1 MTEGLFAFR
10 RVRKSFCVS
19 QKREETAQPLLPVL
33 SQESLNFIEV
43 ELAFGHQNLQVT
55 GLGKQWRTSFA
66 NLVSKTRKAFSFEG
80 VSWKIQNEELFI
92 LCAQMVKISR
102 KVKPFIKILSARLK
116 SWPWTNLKKS
126 AGLALEQRSFS
137 ASLRSF
143 LSPFFPPP
151 PLLHSFEGR
160 YRLFCSF
167 SSYVLKMYSF
177 TFVWFPVWSC
187 GRRFIF
193 PTLKNKPWILNH
205 HPG

>member
-151 PLLHSFEGR
+151 LPPLCCTPLKEGTDYFAHLVPMFWKCIPLHLCGF
-160 YRLFCSF
+160 LFGVVVGALF
-167 SSYVLKMYSF
+167 FQPLKIKISLEF
-177 TFVWFPVWSC
+177 
-187 GRRFIF
+187 
-193 PTLKNKPWILNH
+193 
-205 HPG
+205 